1 MCYMLAMMLQRNGLK
16 TTPGLETRRHGM
28 TREDPDALLEA
39 KDRIIAELEEQVA
52 LLSSELER
60 KDAVLAYIAEGIGE
74 LLPARVPEATDGP
87 RMVAP
92 GEARDGA
99 METEEKPTLPGG
111 YRVVAVASDA
121 WVLVSPKGLRV
132 AGYRG
137 ELDLCKAA
145 LDAREHL
152 RRQR

>member
-1 MCYMLAMMLQRNGLK
+1 MLTTMLQRNGLK
-16 TTPGLETRRHGM
+16 TTPGLETRRHGT
-28 TREDPDALLEA
+28 TREDRDALLEA
-39 KDRIIAELEEQVA
+39 KDRIAELEEQVA

-74 LLPARVPEATDGP
+74 LLPARAPGATDGP

-92 GEARDGA
+92 GEARDGKGA
-99 METEEKPTLPGG
+99 MEIEDKPTLPGG

-152 RRQR
+152 RRQL